1 MRAIP
6 LLERRAGKWLGYAR
20 DPSDGAHPGRCWRL
34 EAIFSDWAALIGLES
49 WLALTVPGSLDHAA
63 LLAVTMAKTG
73 SAIGSARVMTEKLT
87 RTLLIGLTLGAG
99 LGTAS
104 EARAFQTEV
113 DATLD
118 AQFYS
123 LQSPYG
129 SPLVQRRRYTQTL
142 ALNLYDLQADRQPLG
157 PKLSF
162 KSRLRLDADFGQRP
176 EERNPDTSAYVP
188 GLVEAPVDV
197 MYAYLEGQR
206 YMDGHLG
213 FRLGRQ
219 YVVDSLGFWSFD
231 GGELLITTPAYVAL
245 EAYAGFEQRGGL
257 PMLSSARFEAGGV
270 SRGDRSGLGFGQAPS
285 FLQESKLAPAYG
297 FALETSGVPFLQS
310 RFTYRK
316 VINRDAVLVSPFLDN
331 GGGLTYAFG
340 DRTSSERLGYSLRV
354 DKSKLGAVSG
364 SIVYDLYIR
373 QVSQYNAGLDW
384 FASSRAV
391 FGVNLDYFL
400 PTFDAD
406 SIFNWFAH
414 RGTTSGTVRA
424 DLAFSRQLELAASGG
439 VRMFTTEGDP
449 ASYASA
455 SSPGSS
461 QNGRTFDYLG
471 TFGGRCRFGDGSL
484 ALNTMA
490 EAGDAGHRYGGDI
503 TGRKLF
509 DGGYYDSLAVLS
521 LYDWEDAL
529 RTDRSATSFS
539 YVLGGGI
546 NPNFL
551 SFSKG
556 RLGVEWEHTM
566 NHLVGQRFRMLAT
579 LNFSVLR

>member
-1 MRAIP
+1 MVA
-6 LLERRAGKWLGYAR
+6 
-20 DPSDGAHPGRCWRL
+20 
-34 EAIFSDWAALIGLES
+34 
-49 WLALTVPGSLDHAA
+49 
-63 LLAVTMAKTG
+63 
-73 SAIGSARVMTEKLT
+73 KLT
-87 RTLLIGLTLGAG
+87 RTLLIGLALCG
-99 LGTAS
+99 GTCRVR
-104 EARAFQTEV
+104 EARAYQTEV

-142 ALNLYDLQADRQPLG
+142 ALNLYDIQTDRRPLG
-157 PKLSF
+157 PTLSF
-162 KSRLRLDADFGQRP
+162 KSRLRLDSDFGQRP
-176 EERNPDTSAYVP
+176 EERNPDTSSYIP
-188 GLVEAPVDV
+188 GLNEAPLDV
-197 MYAYLEGQR
+197 MYCYLEGQR
-206 YMDGHLG
+206 YLDGALG

-231 GGELLITTPAYVAL
+231 GGELMLTTPAYLAF
-245 EAYAGFEQRGGL
+245 ETYAGFEQRGGL
-257 PMLSSARFEAGGV
+257 PMLSTSRFEAGGV
-270 SRGDRSGLGFGQAPS
+270 TRGDRSGLTFGQSPG

-297 FALETSGVPFLQS
+297 FAIESSGLRFLHS
-310 RFTYRK
+310 RLTYRK

-331 GGGLTYAFG
+331 GGGLTYALG

-354 DKSKLGAVSG
+354 DKSELGAVLG
-364 SIVYDLYIR
+364 SIVYDLYNR
-373 QVSQYNAGLDW
+373 RVSQYNAGLDW
-384 FASSRAV
+384 YATDRAV
-391 FGVNLDYFL
+391 VGASLDYFL
-400 PTFDAD
+400 PTFDGD

-414 RGTTSGTVRA
+414 RGTTSGTLRA
-424 DLAFSRQLELAASGG
+424 DLAFSRTFELAASGG
-439 VRMFTTEGDP
+439 VRMFTTEGEP
-449 ASYASA
+449 ASYAA
-455 SSPGSS
+455 SSAPDLS
-461 QNGRTFDYLG
+461 QNSHTFDYLG
-471 TFGGRCRFGDGSL
+471 TFGGRYRFGGGSL

-529 RTDRSATSFS
+529 RSDRSATSFS

-546 NPNFL
+546 NPTFL
-551 SFSKG
+551 AFSKG

>member
-1 MRAIP
+1 MVA
-6 LLERRAGKWLGYAR
+6 K
-20 DPSDGAHPGRCWRL
+20 
-34 EAIFSDWAALIGLES
+34 
-49 WLALTVPGSLDHAA
+49 
-63 LLAVTMAKTG
+63 VTR
-73 SAIGSARVMTEKLT
+73 S
-87 RTLLIGLTLGAG
+87 LLIGLALCGA
-99 LGTAS
+99 TCWAR
-104 EARAFQTEV
+104 EARAFKSEI

-129 SPLVQRRRYTQTL
+129 NPLVQRRRYTQTL
-142 ALNLYDLQADRQPLG
+142 ALNLYDIQADRRPLG
-157 PKLSF
+157 QTLSF
-162 KSRLRLDADFGQRP
+162 KSRLRLDSDFGQRP
-176 EERNPDTSAYVP
+176 EERNPDSASYIP
-188 GLVEAPVDV
+188 GLVEAPLDV

-206 YMDGHLG
+206 YMDGYLG

-231 GGELLITTPAYVAL
+231 GAEVMITTPAYLAL

-257 PMLSSARFEAGGV
+257 PMLSSPRFEAGGV
-270 SRGDRSGLGFGQAPS
+270 SRGDRTGLGFGQSPS

-297 FALETSGVPFLQS
+297 FAVETSGLQWLHS

-331 GGGLTYAFG
+331 GGGLTYALG
-340 DRTSSERLGYSLRV
+340 DRTSSERLGYSLRA
-354 DKSKLGAVSG
+354 DKPELGAVLG
-364 SIVYDLYIR
+364 SIVYDLYNQR
-373 QVSQYNAGLDW
+373 VSQYNAGLDW
-384 FASSRAV
+384 FASERAV
-391 FGVNLDYFL
+391 IAANLDYFL
-400 PTFDAD
+400 PTFDGD
-406 SIFNWFAH
+406 SIFNWFTH
-414 RGTTSGTVRA
+414 RGTTSSTLRA
-424 DLAFSRQLELAASGG
+424 DLAFSRQFELAASGG

-449 ASYASA
+449 GSYVA
-455 SSPGSS
+455 SSAPDRSKD
-461 QNGRTFDYLG
+461 GRTYDYLG
-471 TFGGRCRFGDGSL
+471 TFGGRYRFWDGSI
-484 ALNTMA
+484 AVNTLA

-503 TGRKLF
+503 TGRKQF

-529 RTDRSATSFS
+529 RPERGATSFS